1 METKVCLKCKVEKE
15 LINFNKDKNKK
26 DGLNIY
32 CIDCRKEYRKQNSQT
47 INEYSKN
54 YYSTNLHNQLKRKK
68 TYRENNK
75 DKIKNYSHNYRI
87 SKYNND
93 SLYISIRKIRN
104 LIYNYLKTQ
113 NNKTNTKSYQ
123 IIGCTSNQFKS
134 HLESLF
140 EPWMNWD
147 NYGKY
152 NGQPNYGWDIDHIIP
167 TSSAKTEE
175 DIIKLNHYSNLR
187 PRCSFLNR
195 VEDNRKYK
203 TNT

>member
-1 METKVCLKCKVEKE
+1 METKVCTKCKVEKQTTE
-15 LINFNKDKNKK
+15 FNKCKSNK
-26 DGLNIY
+26 DGLYHY
-32 CIDCRKEYRKQNSQT
+32 CIECRKEYRKQNSKS
-47 INEYSKN
+47 INEYSKK
-54 YYSTNLHNQLKRKK
+54 YYTVNLDNQLKRKK

-75 DKIKNYSHNYRI
+75 DKIKNYSNNYRI

-93 SLYISIRKIRN
+93 SLYILLRKIRN

-123 IIGCTSNQFKS
+123 IIGCTSNQFKL
-134 HLESLF
+134 HLESQF
-140 EPWMNWD
+140 QDWMNWD

-167 TSSAKTEE
+167 NSSAKTEE
-175 DIIKLNHYSNLR
+175 DIIRLNHYTNLR
-187 PRCSFLNR
+187 PRCSYLNR

-203 TNT
+203 TNN